1 MCLFSHQSLVLF
13 SRQSLAV
20 VVVIVYGF
28 DRHFALPLSFFSRRF
43 FPFSSSSSA
52 SACMHRRGG
61 GGLLRPYI
69 SSSIHFLPTSFFFFF
84 FFFSL
89 LTYNGNW
96 HEKLEMTEKRRW
108 RHSSRSIFLHGFFF
122 FLLRMWENASTYF
135 SSRLSFYVFEGKNRK
150 GIWEKETEHHSI
162 DVALSF
168 WIKMW
173 EANKIHGSI
182 CLFVLFS
189 FYFPPMLNR

>member
-43 FPFSSSSSA
+43 FPFSSSSSSS

-84 FFFSL
+84 SL

-96 HEKLEMTEKRRW
+96 HEKLEMTEKRR
-108 RHSSRSIFLHGFFF
+108 
-122 FLLRMWENASTYF
+122 
-135 SSRLSFYVFEGKNRK
+135 
-150 GIWEKETEHHSI
+150 
-162 DVALSF
+162 
-168 WIKMW
+168 
-173 EANKIHGSI
+173 
-182 CLFVLFS
+182 
-189 FYFPPMLNR
+189 